1 MQSSTGWLHF
11 YFNLLQK
18 TFFLPVT
25 KRLSPR
31 ITYRKSQRMNIDTYK
46 QEAARLRPRLLLIAR
61 RYTGSDEEG
70 EDIVQ
75 DCLLKIWMMRED
87 LSIPLDALAV
97 TITRNLC
104 IDYFRQQRQTALPE
118 NQATDCDGERIERMM
133 SIVRT
138 LPDMQQTVLR
148 LRHIEGMEMAEIAQ
162 LTGSTETA
170 VRKALSRAR
179 LAVKKQYSRRKNDD

>member
-1 MQSSTGWLHF
+1 MQIRTNRRPHGYAPGSSSSHAGTPG
-11 YFNLLQK
+11 
-18 TFFLPVT
+18 V
-25 KRLSPR
+25 
-31 ITYRKSQRMNIDTYK
+31 MDV
-46 QEAARLRPRLLLIAR
+46 
-61 RYTGSDEEG
+61 
-70 EDIVQ
+70 VQ

-87 LSIPLDALAV
+87 LSVPLDALAV

-104 IDYFRQQRQTALPE
+104 IDYLRQQRLTALPE
-118 NQATDCDGERIERMM
+118 NQATDIPDIKDCDGERIERMM

-162 LTGSTETA
+162 LTGSTE
-170 VRKALSRAR
+170 ALSRAR

>member
-1 MQSSTGWLHF
+1 
-11 YFNLLQK
+11 
-18 TFFLPVT
+18 
-25 KRLSPR
+25 
-31 ITYRKSQRMNIDTYK
+31 MNIDTYK

-87 LSIPLDALAV
+87 LSIPFDALAV

-104 IDYFRQQRQTALPE
+104 IDHLRQQHLTSLPE
-118 NQATDCDGERIERMM
+118 NQITGISDIKDCDEERIERMM
-133 SIVRT
+133 NIVHT

-148 LRHIEGMEMAEIAQ
+148 LRHIEGREMAEIAQ

>member
-1 MQSSTGWLHF
+1 
-11 YFNLLQK
+11 
-18 TFFLPVT
+18 
-25 KRLSPR
+25 
-31 ITYRKSQRMNIDTYK
+31 MNIDTYK

-61 RYTGSDEEG
+61 RYTGSEEG

-104 IDYFRQQRQTALPE
+104 IDHLRQQHLTSLPE
-118 NQATDCDGERIERMM
+118 NQITGISDIKDCDEEPIERMM
-133 SIVRT
+133 SIVHT

-148 LRHIEGMEMAEIAQ
+148 LRHIEGREMAEIAQ

>member
-1 MQSSTGWLHF
+1 
-11 YFNLLQK
+11 
-18 TFFLPVT
+18 
-25 KRLSPR
+25 
-31 ITYRKSQRMNIDTYK
+31 MNIDTYK

-104 IDYFRQQRQTALPE
+104 IDHLRQQHLTSLPE
-118 NQATDCDGERIERMM
+118 N
-133 SIVRT
+133 
-138 LPDMQQTVLR
+138 
-148 LRHIEGMEMAEIAQ
+148 
-162 LTGSTETA
+162 
-170 VRKALSRAR
+170 
-179 LAVKKQYSRRKNDD
+179 

>member
-1 MQSSTGWLHF
+1 
-11 YFNLLQK
+11 
-18 TFFLPVT
+18 
-25 KRLSPR
+25 
-31 ITYRKSQRMNIDTYK
+31 
-46 QEAARLRPRLLLIAR
+46 
-61 RYTGSDEEG
+61 
-70 EDIVQ
+70 
-75 DCLLKIWMMRED
+75 MRED

-104 IDYFRQQRQTALPE
+104 IDHLRQQHLTSLPE
-118 NQATDCDGERIERMM
+118 NQITGISDIKDCDEERIERMM
-133 SIVRT
+133 NIVHT

-148 LRHIEGMEMAEIAQ
+148 LRHIEGREMAEIAQ

>member
-1 MQSSTGWLHF
+1 MQIRTNKRSHGYAPGSSSSHAGTPGA
-11 YFNLLQK
+11 
-18 TFFLPVT
+18 
-25 KRLSPR
+25 
-31 ITYRKSQRMNIDTYK
+31 M
-46 QEAARLRPRLLLIAR
+46 
-61 RYTGSDEEG
+61 EG
-70 EDIVQ
+70 EDVVQ

-87 LSIPLDALAV
+87 LSVPLDALAV

-104 IDYFRQQRQTALPE
+104 IDYLRQQRLTALPE
-118 NQATDCDGERIERMM
+118 NQAADIPDIKDCDGERIERMM

-138 LPDMQQTVLR
+138 LPNMQQTVLR
-148 LRHIEGMEMAEIAQ
+148 IRHIEGMEMAEIAQ

>member
-1 MQSSTGWLHF
+1 
-11 YFNLLQK
+11 
-18 TFFLPVT
+18 
-25 KRLSPR
+25 
-31 ITYRKSQRMNIDTYK
+31 MNADSYK
-46 QEAARLRPRLLLIAR
+46 QEAARLRPRLILIAR

-70 EDIVQ
+70 EDVVQ

-87 LSIPLDALAV
+87 LSVPLDALAV

-104 IDYFRQQRQTALPE
+104 IDYLRQQRLTALPE
-118 NQATDCDGERIERMM
+118 NQATDIPDIKDCDGERIERMM

-170 VRKALSRAR
+170 VRKVLSRAR

>member
-1 MQSSTGWLHF
+1 
-11 YFNLLQK
+11 
-18 TFFLPVT
+18 
-25 KRLSPR
+25 
-31 ITYRKSQRMNIDTYK
+31 MNADSYK
-46 QEAARLRPRLLLIAR
+46 QEAARLRPRLILIAR
-61 RYTGSDEEG
+61 RYTVSDEEG
-70 EDIVQ
+70 EDVVQ

-87 LSIPLDALAV
+87 LSVPLDALAV

-104 IDYFRQQRQTALPE
+104 IDSLRQQRLTALPE
-118 NQATDCDGERIERMM
+118 NQATDIPDIKDCDGERIERMM

-148 LRHIEGMEMAEIAQ
+148 LRHIEGMEMSEIAQ